1 MGRMERDEK
10 ISYLLSGIAALWMFA
25 GLVFLSLAAQ
35 WLRAW
40 GVASLWLEKG
50 LAAFYLVVLGI
61 IGFGVLFF
69 WFRGSLRSGRPAAV
83 FLIVLQLLMTFLLG
97 RAVLRLLGGG

>member
-1 MGRMERDEK
+1 
-10 ISYLLSGIAALWMFA
+10 
-25 GLVFLSLAAQ
+25 
-35 WLRAW
+35 
-40 GVASLWLEKG
+40 VA
-50 LAAFYLVVLGI
+50 LGI